1 VSVRDAILSG
11 DVERFKTVLAP
22 DVVWVGVLPGML
34 CRNREQVVGMLGG
47 ADRDGR
53 TFSPEI
59 LAEAEGK
66 IVVDPHA
73 QPPPEL
79 FPTLH
84 QVIVVDENRVVEM
97 RDYPNREAA
106 LAALET
112 PW

>member
-1 VSVRDAILSG
+1 VTVRDAILAA
-11 DVERFKTVLAP
+11 DMQAFKAALAP

-34 CRNREQVVGMLGG
+34 CRNRSEVVATLERTDLGG
-47 ADRDGR
+47 M

-59 LAEAEGK
+59 VADEEGK

-73 QPPPEL
+73 SPPSDLYPH
-79 FPTLH
+79 LH
-84 QVIVVDENRVVEM
+84 QVIVVQDETVVEM
-97 RDYPNREAA
+97 RDYRDRDSA